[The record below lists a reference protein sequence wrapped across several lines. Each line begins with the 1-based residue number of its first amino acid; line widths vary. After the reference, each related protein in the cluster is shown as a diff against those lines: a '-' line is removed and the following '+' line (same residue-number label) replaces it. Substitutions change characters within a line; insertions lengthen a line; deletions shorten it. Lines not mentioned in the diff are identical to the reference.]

1 MKTALCLFGTLVE
14 LVVLL
19 GLLGLVT
26 GDCGNPPSVANA
38 APRSEFLVETVFTD
52 GSKPLFYECIPG
64 YIKEKGNY
72 GITCTGSSW
81 SVPRLVCKRRDCG
94 SPPELYNGEYEIT
107 EGTEFGATIT
117 AKCHEGYVIEGGD
130 GHLTC
135 GSDGVWFGDSLVCDP
150 VECHIPPEIENGS
163 HFSMGRVQYRSVVIY
178 TCNPGFD
185 MIGNYQITCESN
197 GEYSS
202 PPPKCSKV
210 MCPNINITNGWKIS
224 GFNLPYVYQSSIT
237 FACDNGFQLN
247 GSSAIVCDESGTWKP
262 DPPTCVKTFGVKC
275 PDPPVIENGSHDP
288 VSSIRSGLVVTYN
301 CNPGF
306 DMIGNHQITCKSNG
320 KYSSRPPKCIKVS
333 CPNINIAN
341 GWKISGFGPPYRY
354 KRSITFACN
363 SRF

>member
-26 GDCGNPPSVANA
+26 RDCGNPPSVANA

-81 SVPRLVCKRRDCG
+81 SVPRLVCK
-94 SPPELYNGEYEIT
+94 T
-107 EGTEFGATIT
+107 
-117 AKCHEGYVIEGGD
+117 
-130 GHLTC
+130 
-135 GSDGVWFGDSLVCDP
+135 

-202 PPPKCSKV
+202 PPPKCS
-210 MCPNINITNGWKIS
+210 S
-224 GFNLPYVYQSSIT
+224 
-237 FACDNGFQLN
+237 
-247 GSSAIVCDESGTWKP
+247 
-262 DPPTCVKTFGVKC
+262 VKC

-320 KYSSRPPKCIKVS
+320 KYSSRPPKCISGKKKSIKDQIKVS
-333 CPNINIAN
+333 LKTGGIHPDEMEVTAADRSTWQQLALVGTDTPQDNRTAKRRKQTHEEHSHGGCLQHYN
-341 GWKISGFGPPYRY
+341 PYMPHL
-354 KRSITFACN
+354 
-363 SRF
+363 